1 VRTLEEA
8 FRRYDAEAIKRANP
22 LVDVLA
28 RYGVALRRSG
38 RSLVGLCP
46 FHPDWHK
53 PNLCVY
59 PDPDPARDD
68 WFCFRCWSGGDA
80 LTFVMRLEGLGFAAA
95 CERLG
100 GTPAAPAPDRP
111 ARLPEPPRRWDR
123 LSLQE
128 QVVMNTAAAVYRHRL
143 WREPRALAYLR
154 GRGIPDWVTG
164 VTGLGYADGH
174 TLERFLRRRSLVR
187 VAEDLGL
194 LRRSGPD
201 DGARPPRDLLAGR
214 IVIPEIRS
222 GHAVWMIGRRVPDAG
237 YPAGGVARSGGDPSD
252 PPKYLSLPGE
262 RPVLGLER
270 VAGRREGFLVEGVF
284 GYLLALAW
292 RLPACSGCGAHL
304 SPDRL
309 GFLARTRTLWGLLDP
324 DDAGRAAAARLAE
337 ELGRRFRPLWLP
349 GDLELDD
356 LALRPSGRSD
366 FFRVLAA
373 ARREPRSQDL
383 PKELFNAR

>member
-1 VRTLEEA
+1 VSTFEES
-8 FRRYDAEAIKRANP
+8 FRRYDAAAIKRANP

-28 RYGVALRRSG
+28 RYGITLRRSG

-46 FHPDWHK
+46 FHPDRRT
-53 PNLCVY
+53 PNLRVY
-59 PDPDPARDD
+59 AGPDPAGDN

-80 LTFVMRLEGLGFAAA
+80 LTFVMRREGLGFAAA

-100 GTPAAPAPDRP
+100 GTPAAGPGPPPRP
-111 ARLPEPPRRWDR
+111 PEPPRRWDR
-123 LSLQE
+123 LGLQE

-154 GRGIPDWVTG
+154 GRGLPDWAIRAC
-164 VTGLGYADGH
+164 GLGYADGQ

-187 VAEDLGL
+187 VAEELGL
-194 LRRSGPD
+194 LRRTGED
-201 DGARPPRDLLAGR
+201 DGARPLRELLAGR
-214 IVIPEIRS
+214 VVVPEIRG
-222 GHAVWMIGRRVPDAG
+222 GHAVWMIGRLVPVAAH
-237 YPAGGVARSGGDPSD
+237 PAGGGPDD

-284 GYLLALAW
+284 GYLVALAW
-292 RLPACSGCGAHL
+292 RLPACTGCGTHL
-304 SPDRL
+304 PVDRL
-309 GFLARTRTLWGLLDP
+309 GFLARTRTVWGLLDP
-324 DDAGRAAAARLAE
+324 DAAGRAAAGRLAA

-349 GDLELDD
+349 DGLELDD
-356 LALRPSGRSD
+356 LVLRPDGRRE

-373 ARREPRSQDL
+373 ARREARSQDIR
-383 PKELFNAR
+383 KESLHAG